1 MTPPR
6 GRIPVA
12 HPVLS
17 GNERKYVDE
26 CIDTAWISSVGRFIS
41 AFETE
46 FARYIETPHALACC
60 NGTVALHLALLGI
73 GCGPGDEVI
82 VPTLTYIASAN
93 AVTYCGATPVFVDVD
108 PRTFNLDPVQVE
120 SRITPRTKAIM
131 AVHLYGHPAD
141 MDPLIELAARHRL
154 ALIEDAAESHG
165 ALYKGRKTGS
175 IGEVGVFSFFGNKIL
190 TTGEGGM
197 VTTANAELAKRM
209 KLLRG
214 QGMDLERR
222 YWFPIVGYN
231 YRMTNIEAAIGLA
244 QLERVEDHLTA
255 RKRVRGWYDERLRDL
270 TEFVQMPIEEPWA
283 SHSFWMYTIVLSDAV
298 VAGITRD
305 AFMAG
310 LDADGIETRPV
321 FYPMHVLPPYLD
333 RTRRY
338 PVADRLAAQGVNL
351 PTHGKLTED
360 DVDYIVSRIRASLR
374 QASVALPRHA

>member
-1 MTPPR
+1 
-6 GRIPVA
+6 
-12 HPVLS
+12 
-17 GNERKYVDE
+17 VDE
-26 CIDTAWISSVGRFIS
+26 CLDTGWISSVGRFIQ

-46 FARYIETPHALACC
+46 FARYVDSPHALACC
-60 NGTVALHLALLGI
+60 NGTVALHLALLGA

-108 PRTFNLDPVQVE
+108 PRTFNLDPAQVAA
-120 SRITPRTKAIM
+120 RITPRTKAIM

-141 MDPLIELAARHRL
+141 MDPLIELAARHGL
-154 ALIEDAAESHG
+154 LLIEDAAESHG

-197 VTTANAELAKRM
+197 VTTANADRAAQM

-214 QGMDLERR
+214 QGMDLQRR
-222 YWFPIVGYN
+222 YWFPVVGYN

-244 QLERVEDHLTA
+244 QLERVDDHLAA
-255 RKRVRGWYDERLRDL
+255 RHRVRGWYDARLRDL
-270 TEFVQMPIEEPWA
+270 ADFVQIPVEEAWA
-283 SHSFWMYTIVLSDAV
+283 HHSFWMYTVILSDAV
-298 VAGITRD
+298 VAELSRD
-305 AFMAG
+305 AFMAA

-333 RTRRY
+333 RTRHY

-360 DVDYIVSRIRASLR
+360 DVDYVVSRIRAALQR
-374 QASVALPRHA
+374 ASVALPRRA

>member
-17 GNERKYVDE
+17 GNERRYVDE
-26 CIDTAWISSVGRFIS
+26 CIDTAWISSVGRFIQ

-46 FARYIETPHALACC
+46 FARYISTPHALSCC

-141 MDPLIELAARHRL
+141 MDPLAELAARHDL

-175 IGEVGVFSFFGNKIL
+175 IGEVGVFSFFGNKIV

-197 VTTANAELAKRM
+197 LTTANADLAMRM

-214 QGMDLERR
+214 QGMDLQRR

-244 QLERVEDHLTA
+244 QLERIDEHLAA
-255 RKRVRGWYDERLRDL
+255 RQRVRRWYDERLRDL
-270 TEFVQMPIEEPWA
+270 SDLIQLPIEEPWA
-283 SHSFWMYTIVLSDAV
+283 KHSFWMYTIILSDAV

-305 AFMAG
+305 EFMAR

-333 RTRRY
+333 PAARF

-351 PTHGKLTED
+351 PTHGMLTED
-360 DVDYIVSRIRASLR
+360 DVDYIVSRIRASLQ
-374 QASVALPRHA
+374 QASVALPRRA

>member
-26 CIDTAWISSVGRFIS
+26 CLDTAWISSVGRFIS

-46 FARYIETPHALACC
+46 FARYIATPHALSCC

-141 MDPLIELAARHRL
+141 MDPLIALAARHKL

-197 VTTANAELAKRM
+197 VTTADAELAARM

-214 QGMDLERR
+214 QGMDLQRR

-244 QLERVEDHLTA
+244 QLERVEDHLAA
-255 RKRVRGWYDERLRDL
+255 RQRVRRWYDERLRDL
-270 TEFVQMPIEEPWA
+270 AEFVQIPIEEPWA

-298 VAGITRD
+298 VAGLPRD
-305 AFMAG
+305 AFMAA

-360 DVDYIVSRIRASLR
+360 DVDYVVSRIRASLQ

>member
-17 GNERKYVDE
+17 GNERRYVDE
-26 CIDTAWISSVGRFIS
+26 CIDTAWISSVGRFIQT
-41 AFETE
+41 FETE
-46 FARYIETPHALACC
+46 FGRFVGSPHALGCC

-73 GCGPGDEVI
+73 DCGPGDEVI

-108 PRTFNLDPVQVE
+108 PRTFNMDPAQVAA
-120 SRITPRTKAIM
+120 RITPRTKAIM
-131 AVHLYGHPAD
+131 PVHLYGHPAD
-141 MDPLIELAARHRL
+141 MDPMMALADDHDL
-154 ALIEDAAESHG
+154 LVIEDAAESHG

-175 IGEVGVFSFFGNKIL
+175 IGEIGVFSFFGNKII

-197 VTTANAELAKRM
+197 VTTANADRAARM

-214 QGMDLERR
+214 QGMDLQRR
-222 YWFPIVGYN
+222 YWFPVVGYN

-244 QLERVEDHLTA
+244 QLEQIEEHLAA
-255 RKRVRGWYDERLRDL
+255 RHRVRRWYDERLRGL
-270 TEFVQMPIEEPWA
+270 SEFVQLPVEEPWA
-283 SHSFWMYTIVLSDAV
+283 RHSYWMYTIILGDAV
-298 VAGITRD
+298 VAGMTRD
-305 AFMAG
+305 EFMVR

-333 RTRRY
+333 RSGRY
-338 PVADRLAAQGVNL
+338 PVADRLSAQGVNL

-360 DVDYIVSRIRASLR
+360 DVDYVVSRIRAAL
-374 QASVALPRHA
+374 QHASIALPRA